1 MSVHATLPPPG
12 ASPRSRARL
21 VPLVLALLAA
31 LLAVAVP
38 AAAPAH
44 AAVPDRWGFAY
55 LDNPAPPPGY
65 VPDPSRQW
73 GSWTSPAANP
83 VKVDQ
88 AATGV
93 YVVHFP
99 LIGGAGG
106 IAHATAVNRT
116 GTWCQILG
124 WGTAGTGLDVKVAC
138 FNPAGAPA
146 NSPFTVLFTSSSG
159 TPAPP
164 GGDHGYL
171 YSLPSGSLVTQYNS
185 AGGAN
190 LSSHGST
197 GIWKAW
203 LPGLGSTTEV
213 GDVQVT
219 AVDSAQGARCKVAG
233 WYPSST
239 GQTFLVAC
247 FNAANAPYD
256 TAWTLSYSVKRAVHG
271 PAYPPKSFGYLWYNG
286 AVPAGTNFNSVGAG
300 NTFSAGVPSAVLM
313 PGVAVPSD
321 HAQVTAYGSGPGW
334 CHLALPWTRSS
345 GTVKLSPLCFNP
357 GGAPVLAPFLL
368 AYTSAF

>member
-1 MSVHATLPPPG
+1 MPVRSAAPPRG
-12 ASPRSRARL
+12 SFRL

-55 LDNPAPPPGY
+55 LDNPTPPPGY
-65 VPDPSRQW
+65 APDPSRQW
-73 GSWTSPAANP
+73 GSWASPASNP

-88 AATGV
+88 TGAGT
-93 YVVHFP
+93 YTVHFP
-99 LIGGAGG
+99 LIGGGSGG
-106 IAHATAVNRT
+106 VAHVTAVNRT
-116 GTWCQILG
+116 GTWCQVQG
-124 WGTAGTGLDVKVAC
+124 WGAVGTGLDVKVAC
-138 FNPAGAPA
+138 YNPAGAPA
-146 NSPFTVLFTSSSG
+146 SSPFTVLFSSSTG
-159 TPAPP
+159 TPPPP
-164 GGDHGYL
+164 GGDYGYL
-171 YSLPSGSLVTQYNS
+171 YSLPSGALLSQYNS

-197 GIWKAW
+197 GLWKAW
-203 LPGLGSTTEV
+203 LPGLGSSVEV

-219 AVDSAQGARCKVAG
+219 AVDAVQGARCKVAG

-247 FNAANAPYD
+247 FDAANAPYD

-286 AVPAGTNFNSVGAG
+286 AVPAGTNFNSAG
-300 NTFSAGVPSAVLM
+300 GTNTLSVGVPSAVLM

-321 HAQVTAYGSGPGW
+321 HAQVTAYGNGPGW
-334 CHLALPWTRSS
+334 CQLALPWTRSS
-345 GTVKLSPLCFNP
+345 GTVKLAPLCFNP
-357 GGAPVLAPFLL
+357 GGSPVSAPFLL

>member
-1 MSVHATLPPPG
+1 MAV
-12 ASPRSRARL
+12 RSALSARRPLRL

-55 LDNPAPPPGY
+55 LDNPTPPPGY

-73 GSWTSPAANP
+73 GSWPTPASNP

-88 AATGV
+88 VSAGG

-99 LIGGAGG
+99 LIGGPGG

-116 GTWCQILG
+116 GTWCQIQG
-124 WGTAGTGLDVKVAC
+124 WGTVGTGLDVKVAC
-138 FNPAGAPA
+138 YDPSGAPA
-146 NSPFTVLFTSSSG
+146 PSAFTVLFTSSSG
-159 TPAPP
+159 TPTTP
-164 GGDHGYL
+164 GNYGYL
-171 YSLPSGSLVTQYNS
+171 YSLPSGALVTQYNS

-203 LPGLGSTTEV
+203 LPNLGSSVEV
-213 GDVQVT
+213 GNVQVT
-219 AVDSAQGARCKVAG
+219 AVDSSQGARCKIAN
-233 WYPSST
+233 WYPAST

-247 FNAANAPYD
+247 FDAANAPYD

-271 PAYPPKSFGYLWYNG
+271 PALPPKSFGYLWYNG
-286 AVPAGTNFNSVGAG
+286 SVPAGTNFNSVGG
-300 NTFSAGVPSAVLM
+300 VNSWSIGVPSSVVL

-334 CHLALPWTRSS
+334 CHLAQPWLRSGS
-345 GTVKLSPLCFNP
+345 TVQLTPLCFNP
-357 GGAPVLAPFLL
+357 GGAPVAAPFLL